1 MEIVW
6 WILVMTDSL
15 QAAIACSTVG
25 VGANAYFMFIRF
37 MYAKCA
43 FLVYLYSRPPLTDIS
58 LRQTPCWNENLE
70 LVPAFW
76 LTLYKTAIFLNQTH
90 VPVLKVS
97 ILETVLFN
105 RDFFAYACKKQ
116 TNKKARSVLM
126 NQIIFH
132 SQCNFLLFKQKG
144 KNTFLPTKF
153 NKNKNRGG
161 VYLLNNS
168 IFIVLFVAYFIN
180 MLYLLVSVIQQLAS
194 FSL

>member
-1 MEIVW
+1 
-6 WILVMTDSL
+6 
-15 QAAIACSTVG
+15 
-25 VGANAYFMFIRF
+25 

-43 FLVYLYSRPPLTDIS
+43 FLVYLYSRPLLTDIS

-70 LVPAFW
+70 LVPAFLYSFW
-76 LTLYKTAIFLNQTH
+76 LTLYKTDIFLNQTH
-90 VPVLKVS
+90 MPVLKVS
-97 ILETVLFN
+97 ILEN
-105 RDFFAYACKKQ
+105 RAIQQRFFCLCMQK
-116 TNKKARSVLM
+116 TNNKKARSLLI

-144 KNTFLPTKF
+144 KNMFLPTKF
-153 NKNKNRGG
+153 NKKKNRGG

>member
-1 MEIVW
+1 
-6 WILVMTDSL
+6 
-15 QAAIACSTVG
+15 
-25 VGANAYFMFIRF
+25 

-43 FLVYLYSRPPLTDIS
+43 FLVYLYSRPLLTDIS

-70 LVPAFW
+70 LVPAFLYSFW
-76 LTLYKTAIFLNQTH
+76 LTLYKTDIFLNQTH
-90 VPVLKVS
+90 MPVLKVS

-105 RDFFAYACKKQ
+105 RDFFAYVCKKQ
-116 TNKKARSVLM
+116 TRKKARSVLI

-144 KNTFLPTKF
+144 KNMFLPTKF
-153 NKNKNRGG
+153 NKKKNRGG

-180 MLYLLVSVIQQLAS
+180 MLYLLVSFIQQLAS

>member
-15 QAAIACSTVG
+15 QAAIACPTVG

-105 RDFFAYACKKQ
+105 RDFFAYVCKKQ

>member
-43 FLVYLYSRPPLTDIS
+43 FLAYLYSRPLLTDIS

-105 RDFFAYACKKQ
+105 RDFFAYVCKKQ

-132 SQCNFLLFKQKG
+132 SQCKKEKIRFCPQNLIR
-144 KNTFLPTKF
+144 TKTE
-153 NKNKNRGG
+153 
-161 VYLLNNS
+161 VV
-168 IFIVLFVAYFIN
+168 FIY
-180 MLYLLVSVIQQLAS
+180 
-194 FSL
+194 

>member
-1 MEIVW
+1 MDTCNDW
-6 WILVMTDSL
+6 LPPSS
-15 QAAIACSTVG
+15 QACPTVG

-43 FLVYLYSRPPLTDIS
+43 FLVYLYSWPLLTDIS

-70 LVPAFW
+70 LVPAFLYSFW
-76 LTLYKTAIFLNQTH
+76 LTLYKTDIFLNQTH
-90 VPVLKVS
+90 MPVLKVS

-105 RDFFAYACKKQ
+105 RDFFCLCMQK
-116 TNKKARSVLM
+116 TNNKKARSLLI

-144 KNTFLPTKF
+144 KNMFLPTKF
-153 NKNKNRGG
+153 NKKKNRGG

-180 MLYLLVSVIQQLAS
+180 MLYLLVSFIQQLAS